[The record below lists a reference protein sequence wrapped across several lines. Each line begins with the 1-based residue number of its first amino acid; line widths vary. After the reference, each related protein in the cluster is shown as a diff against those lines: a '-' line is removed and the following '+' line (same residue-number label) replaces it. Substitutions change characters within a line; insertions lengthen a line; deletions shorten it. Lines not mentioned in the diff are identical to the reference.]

1 MEVRYLVAIVLFGVV
16 GGRHHDPTTQTQ
28 VRHCERLQR
37 EEASSPE
44 EAIINTRCV
53 IIQPKPAVF
62 NINTR
67 SFSPGGAVVSESPPR
82 STPL

>member
-37 EEASSPE
+37 EEASSPK

-67 SFSPGGAVVSESPPR
+67 SFSPGGAF
-82 STPL
+82 TG